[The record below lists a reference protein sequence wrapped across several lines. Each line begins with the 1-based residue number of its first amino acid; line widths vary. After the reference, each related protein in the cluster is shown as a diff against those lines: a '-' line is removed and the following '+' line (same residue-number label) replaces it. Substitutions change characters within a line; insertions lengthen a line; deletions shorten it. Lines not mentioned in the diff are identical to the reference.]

1 MRLLCAAGC
10 CHDSRKGTP
19 VTADLATAVHAGLVS
34 LSTCGQIAGKC
45 QSLHRSGHV
54 HLRAVNN
61 LCLLRTTCEN
71 DERTSCERSIN
82 VNKLASSGSAAVCM
96 DKFPP
101 SPPLCTL
108 SAILVTF
115 FVLGA
120 NTRRPLE
127 LPSESLCFDLARATT
142 MQALRTR
149 ATTISGWLGQEC
161 VRRRPASR
169 HDDVH
174 PVTHAALS
182 FAAICR
188 LPC

>member
-1 MRLLCAAGC
+1 MVRLLASVSPCTGQ
-10 CHDSRKGTP
+10 
-19 VTADLATAVHAGLVS
+19 VTSIYVPIMK
-34 LSTCGQIAGKC
+34 CG
-45 QSLHRSGHV
+45 
-54 HLRAVNN
+54 
-61 LCLLRTTCEN
+61 LCLLLTTFEN
-71 DERTSCERSIN
+71 DERASCERSIN
-82 VNKLASSGSAAVCM
+82 VNKLASGSAAVCM

-174 PVTHAALS
+174 PVTHVALS